1 MSYLMNQVHGSCSS
15 YFNQNNLGSSR
26 EPQPR
31 EQNSLIWFKLS
42 DGGKESPPT
51 YARTINRYSF
61 TAERVYSM
69 ITTEK
74 GTLKTVGPPRGC
86 SVSPTTCCPPLPGCW
101 LGCLTN
107 NPKTSRAYWCSDDIS
122 WSGAAWDSV
131 VKTKWTAQTHRLVED
146 TRRKDHSLR
155 NNWQDSVTNLHQA
168 THLWSIKK
176 KKKLLRPRYII
187 PRLDS
192 LARNEGMSQS
202 GLCSSE
208 LKTGP
213 FPRKGSKWKTN
224 MPTNWENWLHQD
236 LACWERIK
244 ILASFFFFF

>member
-1 MSYLMNQVHGSCSS
+1 MNQVHGSCSS

-155 NNWQDSVTNLHQA
+155 NNWQDSVTNLSPGYSAGIHKTFWAAQIKITRQDILVQDDSAGWQA
-168 THLWSIKK
+168 RFVLKWIQNREHLPRTGPNERKTPRQSPD
-176 KKKLLRPRYII
+176 KLTSPR
-187 PRLDS
+187 
-192 LARNEGMSQS
+192 S
-202 GLCSSE
+202 GLLGKNISLCYF
-208 LKTGP
+208 L
-213 FPRKGSKWKTN
+213 
-224 MPTNWENWLHQD
+224 Q
-236 LACWERIK
+236 I
-244 ILASFFFFF
+244 SFQVG